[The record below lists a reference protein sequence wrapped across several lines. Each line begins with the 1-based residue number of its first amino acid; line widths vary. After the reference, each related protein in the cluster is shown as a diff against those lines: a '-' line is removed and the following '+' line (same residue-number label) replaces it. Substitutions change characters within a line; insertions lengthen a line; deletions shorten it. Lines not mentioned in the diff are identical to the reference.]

1 MEPVLEDVPNLN
13 NGALIAPQSPNP
25 TQFFQNATGF
35 GIEGSQFMS
44 VLGNMNIHP
53 VVAPPAVHEQSIGTA
68 TVNSSVEP
76 PGDAY
81 SDSGGYCSQLL
92 RRGRGFPLYVPGPQR
107 NLPREYQRQGVTIGD
122 VGRVTPEGIFDF
134 FFNIY
139 LDGDDPI
146 NVENVPED
154 FCPLKRYVP
163 RDVVY
168 LDFESGSHVSTPSVQ
183 KQDLESSSAEF
194 PGVDFMFNCNA
205 PQGAVLAL
213 PHGSQLEKLENME
226 HMRRYA
232 AKNAESWYK
241 YVNGDRGRGLANGA
255 LYLVTGFEKSR
266 SWGMAVFQ
274 EVTAQTAFQLSLST
288 SGDSYRW
295 TASGPA
301 TTKASRSLPI
311 IDDPVNQTLFI
322 HGLSISL
329 GNGVWGRLFKGVE
342 VRQIVD
348 SKLGRSS
355 NEFVP
360 YASQGF
366 LFSWSL
372 GFFGGSGTQGGKR
385 CADPEEDPDRVM
397 VSDFPPTSPIFHPS
411 QVINAHLLTE
421 FPSATV
427 VMSHDDDWRDILL
440 YDDEHE
446 MGNPVNLLQHIC
458 DQYVVI
464 EDEGGSEFCDPVSVN
479 HRLDSDSQGP
489 FPWRK
494 KTQKLAAQATA
505 PRPDSPHS
513 LHGQGKA

>member
-1 MEPVLEDVPNLN
+1 
-13 NGALIAPQSPNP
+13 S
-25 TQFFQNATGF
+25 
-35 GIEGSQFMS
+35 
-44 VLGNMNIHP
+44 
-53 VVAPPAVHEQSIGTA
+53 
-68 TVNSSVEP
+68 

-81 SDSGGYCSQLL
+81 SDSGSYCSQLL

-139 LDGDDPI
+139 LDRDDPI

-154 FCPLKRYVP
+154 FYPLKRYVP
-163 RDVVY
+163 RDVIY

-183 KQDLESSSAEF
+183 KQDLESSSTYVDRGCSDTCLPASSGSEF
-194 PGVDFMFNCNA
+194 SGVDFMFNCNA

-255 LYLVTGFEKSR
+255 LYLVTGFEKSQ

-274 EVTAQTAFQLSLST
+274 EVTAQTAFRLSLNT
-288 SGDSYRW
+288 SLSDRYRW
-295 TASGPA
+295 RASGPA
-301 TTKASRSLPI
+301 TTKTSRSLPI

-329 GNGVWGRLFKGVE
+329 GNGVWGRLFTGVE

-348 SKLGRSS
+348 SELGRSS

-385 CADPEEDPDRVM
+385 CAGPEEDPDGVM
-397 VSDFPPTSPIFHPS
+397 VSDFPPTSPVGYSYYIPATHAKFTGSDFPPVPS
-411 QVINAHLLTE
+411 N
-421 FPSATV
+421 
-427 VMSHDDDWRDILL
+427 
-440 YDDEHE
+440 
-446 MGNPVNLLQHIC
+446 
-458 DQYVVI
+458 
-464 EDEGGSEFCDPVSVN
+464 
-479 HRLDSDSQGP
+479 
-489 FPWRK
+489 
-494 KTQKLAAQATA
+494 
-505 PRPDSPHS
+505 
-513 LHGQGKA
+513 